1 MALVPTVTKVSVKES
16 MDKMW
21 IVTLNLSVEDD
32 VLVEE
37 VINQDF
43 SLRYRQGQDI
53 EAKVKAIKDEVQEAI
68 DDYKQEQV
76 YFKHTKLNDAVTW
89 LNANVTG

>member
-1 MALVPTVTKVSVKES
+1 MALVPTVTKVSVKEA

-21 IVTLNLSVEDD
+21 NITLNLSVMDGA
-32 VLVEE
+32 VE

-53 EAKVKAIKDEVQEAI
+53 EIKVKAILADMQEAI
-68 DDYKQEQV
+68 DDYKTEQV
-76 YFKHTKLNDAVTW
+76 YFNHANLDTAVTY
-89 LNANVTG
+89 LNNNLTV